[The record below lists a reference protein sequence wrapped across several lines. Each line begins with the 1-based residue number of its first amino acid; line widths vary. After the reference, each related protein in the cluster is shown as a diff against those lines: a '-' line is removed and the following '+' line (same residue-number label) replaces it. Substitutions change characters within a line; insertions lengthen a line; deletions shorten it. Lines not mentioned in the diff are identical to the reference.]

1 MYVDMYNKN
10 IYIAVKYIFR
20 IKSKQKIKY
29 IFITKT
35 KWIND
40 IKGKWEKNKQKRI
53 LGSKVK
59 KYVTFFLCQ
68 L

>member
-1 MYVDMYNKN
+1 M
-10 IYIAVKYIFR
+10 
-20 IKSKQKIKY
+20 
-29 IFITKT
+29 FITKT

-59 KYVTFFLCQ
+59 ICNIFPVPAINVNE
-68 L
+68 